1 MNRQVNQQ
9 HLIPVSRQLS
19 QITVTLHKT
28 ISYIRSS
35 CGTSENI
42 TYTLCLAPRI
52 KQEHKQKDSW
62 LTGVSS
68 ITGIVC
74 P

>member
-9 HLIPVSRQLS
+9 HLDTCVTAT